1 MFLTEII
8 MSTISRAPSAAQ
20 PPWTARAKF
29 NLWKAAYRT
38 RRIEQAAIQQ
48 LERMSDHDLR
58 DIGVTRSEITSA
70 VTHDAARDRTF
81 RRTR

>member
-1 MFLTEII
+1 

-20 PPWTARAKF
+20 PSWTAILRAKF
-29 NLWKAAYRT
+29 NLWKACYRT

-48 LERMSDHDLR
+48 LEQMSDHDLR
-58 DIGVTRSEITSA
+58 DIGVARSEITSA
-70 VTHDAARDRTF
+70 VAHDAARDRAF